1 MACLTACVAG
11 IASGVVRVTPRR
23 VGVPTGVAGFTS
35 TMARFASCCIGN
47 TSARG

>member
-1 MACLTACVAG
+1 MACHTACVAG
-11 IASGVVRVTPRR
+11 IASGVVRVTARF
-23 VGVPTGVAGFTS
+23 GVPTGVAGFTS